1 MNVILEAMKKQKK
14 ITTEETRS
22 FKSRVTVAFLEVI
35 IAAESRGGLGLQC
48 GRLEARDKTSDF

>member
-1 MNVILEAMKKQKK
+1 MKKQKK